1 MEELKTIRKLFQHG
15 LVCTVMNLKDTF
27 LHVPMRHK
35 VIVLLLQIIS
45 TEFVKFV
52 NLKQYETNCETMSQ
66 GLMNYWN

>member
-1 MEELKTIRKLFQHG
+1 MEELKTIRKWFQHDF
-15 LVCTVMNLKDTF
+15 VCTVMNLKDTF

-35 VIVLLLQIIS
+35 VIVLL
-45 TEFVKFV
+45 FHKFSRN